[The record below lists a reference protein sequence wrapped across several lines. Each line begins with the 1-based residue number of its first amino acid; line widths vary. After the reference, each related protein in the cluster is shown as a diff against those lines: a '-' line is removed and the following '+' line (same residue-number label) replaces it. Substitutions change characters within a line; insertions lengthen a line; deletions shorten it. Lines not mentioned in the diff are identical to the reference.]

1 MPPHRRLERRVSATS
16 DSATGCLGEV
26 SNRPCP
32 SGLCGDHDSAETQL
46 GKGGKELRISIVA
59 DGFSEPLSQGQSTE
73 LAFGILL
80 SR

>member
-1 MPPHRRLERRVSATS
+1 MPR
-16 DSATGCLGEV
+16 
-26 SNRPCP
+26 
-32 SGLCGDHDSAETQL
+32 
-46 GKGGKELRISIVA
+46 KELRFKACRFRQRCGEVWPRQSDLLLSVSIVA